1 MADQQQDPQ
10 TWGSG
15 LDTTFEFQPNND
27 PLSAASAPSSVSA
40 SDSRNHIANGTAAPA
55 PDSNHI
61 TTTTGPDLAFADFNE
76 NPAWADQSQFTPPL
90 GPNDGD
96 PLDQLSLFPDN
107 WNVPSASFPAQSLQ
121 YRPRPGGPPQ
131 SQHNPDV
138 GLYSGGFFN
147 GPGANQPGGPPSQP
161 GPLGVAMPTLT
172 PAQQEQLRNIAMPPH
187 LQYQSP
193 KSEPSQLSPQ
203 SSNGDGPK
211 GASPDSSK
219 LSRKRKSSADDDD
232 LDDEE
237 DEDGNHPV
245 KKTAHNMIEKRY
257 RTNLNDK
264 IAALRDSVPS
274 LRVLSKSARGE
285 DTTGDREELHG
296 LTPAHKLN
304 KATVLS
310 KATEYIRHLEKRNN
324 RLNDENSTMQQR
336 ISAFE
341 KLFMANAMNG
351 TMSPVQQNNGMQFGQ
366 DPAQF
371 MTTPVTTPR
380 GMDPQGMIPV
390 PDDMKRIISAQLSSG
405 RPYPVPQQGFQQN
418 PAIMRQQQIQQ
429 QQQQM
434 QNNRWQNAP
443 FYGKFMVGSLAG
455 LMFIESMRE
464 REQSAESPEGR
475 GLFAIPIQLLGPLV
489 SQSHV
494 SIAGH
499 QYSLI
504 HMISTLKSLLLIG
517 TLLWVFVPSVF
528 APRPPKTQKTHVIN
542 AALKAVP
549 SLASPIHV
557 RRQAWL
563 TAIQTVWVPRHNFF
577 LEAAALILKMMK
589 LSLRNTIGVHG
600 YQMLTGLTEEQE
612 TARVKAWTIAL
623 DAQLA
628 GGDVEI
634 NKTRLTLTALASQT
648 LPDTP
653 LRLMLNA
660 LHIRVLLWQFGKQG
674 VHNIVAAKLARSKW
688 NEARQLYRLTNSLRR
703 SEPPSP
709 DDEIPEH
716 LALLLEQDC
725 DDILNDNIVQ
735 RAHNLAFNRPTT
747 HDIDAD
753 VDGMNAVV
761 EDPAV
766 RSPMDAVAAWWSSL
780 VLQRVLSA
788 SLSEWAEKREQA
800 NTMADGVHTAI
811 KVAPIGSNAQVRALV
826 VKAVIFDEKRGANIA
841 TVLKALGPSVNPDK
855 HPQYSRGVPPLIDA
869 PLSSITPD
877 PDVQL
882 ALRCAMA
889 IAHLQRFEVPP
900 HSALTVVDTILPGS
914 TEGLSLLGCTA
925 AFHLMERLYSHAI
938 AAEACASALERISGT
953 LRLWIGSGEGNRPGL
968 DRDIRQ
974 KMVERCLNVTKSVIG
989 MDQGYA
995 TMTDRES
1002 EDDSCDSV
1010 E

>member
-1 MADQQQDPQ
+1 
-10 TWGSG
+10 
-15 LDTTFEFQPNND
+15 
-27 PLSAASAPSSVSA
+27 
-40 SDSRNHIANGTAAPA
+40 
-55 PDSNHI
+55 
-61 TTTTGPDLAFADFNE
+61 
-76 NPAWADQSQFTPPL
+76 
-90 GPNDGD
+90 
-96 PLDQLSLFPDN
+96 
-107 WNVPSASFPAQSLQ
+107 
-121 YRPRPGGPPQ
+121 
-131 SQHNPDV
+131 
-138 GLYSGGFFN
+138 
-147 GPGANQPGGPPSQP
+147 
-161 GPLGVAMPTLT
+161 
-172 PAQQEQLRNIAMPPH
+172 
-187 LQYQSP
+187 
-193 KSEPSQLSPQ
+193 
-203 SSNGDGPK
+203 
-211 GASPDSSK
+211 
-219 LSRKRKSSADDDD
+219 
-232 LDDEE
+232 
-237 DEDGNHPV
+237 
-245 KKTAHNMIEKRY
+245 
-257 RTNLNDK
+257 
-264 IAALRDSVPS
+264 
-274 LRVLSKSARGE
+274 
-285 DTTGDREELHG
+285 
-296 LTPAHKLN
+296 
-304 KATVLS
+304 
-310 KATEYIRHLEKRNN
+310 
-324 RLNDENSTMQQR
+324 MQQR

-351 TMSPVQQNNGMQFGQ
+351 TMSPVQQNNAMPFGQ

-380 GMDPQGMIPV
+380 GLDPQGMIPV

-455 LMFIESMRE
+455 LMFVESLRE
-464 REQSAESPEGR
+464 REQSADSPEGR

-494 SIAGH
+494 SIAGA

-517 TLLWVFVPSVF
+517 TLLWVFVPSLF
-528 APRPPKTQKTHVIN
+528 APRPPKTQKSHVIN
-542 AALKAVP
+542 ANLKAVP

-674 VHNIVAAKLARSKW
+674 VHNIFAAKLARSKW
-688 NEARQLYRLTNSLRR
+688 NEARQLYQLTNSLRR

-709 DDEIPEH
+709 DDEIPDH

-725 DDILNDNIVQ
+725 DDILNENIVQ

-747 HDIDAD
+747 FDIDAD

-788 SLSEWAEKREQA
+788 SLTQWVDKGEQA
-800 NTMADGVHTAI
+800 KSMADDINTAI
-811 KVAPIGSNAQVRALV
+811 KVAPIGSNAQLRALV
-826 VKAVIFDEKRGANIA
+826 AKAVIFDEKRGANIA

-855 HPQYSRGVPPLIDA
+855 HPQYSQGVPPLIDA
-869 PLSSITPD
+869 PSSSITPD

-914 TEGLSLLGCTA
+914 TEGLSLLGCAA
-925 AFHLMERLYSHAI
+925 AFHLMERLHNHAI
-938 AAEACASALERISGT
+938 AAEACASALERLSGT
-953 LRLWIGSGEGNRPGL
+953 LRLWIGSEEGNRPGL

-974 KMVERCLNVTKSVIG
+974 KMVERCLNVTKSIIG

-995 TMTDRES
+995 TMSDRES
-1002 EDDSCDSV
+1002 EDDSCDLV
-1010 E
+1010 D

>member
-1 MADQQQDPQ
+1 
-10 TWGSG
+10 
-15 LDTTFEFQPNND
+15 
-27 PLSAASAPSSVSA
+27 
-40 SDSRNHIANGTAAPA
+40 
-55 PDSNHI
+55 
-61 TTTTGPDLAFADFNE
+61 
-76 NPAWADQSQFTPPL
+76 
-90 GPNDGD
+90 
-96 PLDQLSLFPDN
+96 
-107 WNVPSASFPAQSLQ
+107 
-121 YRPRPGGPPQ
+121 
-131 SQHNPDV
+131 
-138 GLYSGGFFN
+138 
-147 GPGANQPGGPPSQP
+147 
-161 GPLGVAMPTLT
+161 
-172 PAQQEQLRNIAMPPH
+172 
-187 LQYQSP
+187 
-193 KSEPSQLSPQ
+193 
-203 SSNGDGPK
+203 
-211 GASPDSSK
+211 
-219 LSRKRKSSADDDD
+219 
-232 LDDEE
+232 
-237 DEDGNHPV
+237 
-245 KKTAHNMIEKRY
+245 
-257 RTNLNDK
+257 
-264 IAALRDSVPS
+264 
-274 LRVLSKSARGE
+274 
-285 DTTGDREELHG
+285 
-296 LTPAHKLN
+296 
-304 KATVLS
+304 
-310 KATEYIRHLEKRNN
+310 
-324 RLNDENSTMQQR
+324 MQQR

-351 TMSPVQQNNGMQFGQ
+351 AMSPVQQNNAMPFGQ

-380 GMDPQGMIPV
+380 GLDPQGMIPV

-455 LMFIESMRE
+455 LMFVESMRE
-464 REQSAESPEGR
+464 REQSADSPEGR

-489 SQSHV
+489 SQSHI
-494 SIAGH
+494 SIAGN

-517 TLLWVFVPSVF
+517 TLLWVFVPSLF
-528 APRPPKTQKTHVIN
+528 APRPPKTQKSQVIN
-542 AALKAVP
+542 ANLKAVP
-549 SLASPIHV
+549 SLASPINV

-674 VHNIVAAKLARSKW
+674 VHNILAAKLARSKW

-703 SEPPSP
+703 SEPLSP
-709 DDEIPEH
+709 DDEIPDH

-725 DDILNDNIVQ
+725 DDILNENIVQ

-747 HDIDAD
+747 FDIDAD

-780 VLQRVLSA
+780 MLQRVLSA
-788 SLSEWAEKREQA
+788 SLSQWVEKGEQA
-800 NTMADGVHTAI
+800 KSMADDINTAI
-811 KVAPIGSNAQVRALV
+811 KVAPIGSNAQLRALV
-826 VKAVIFDEKRGANIA
+826 AKAVIFDEKRGANIA

-855 HPQYSRGVPPLIDA
+855 HPQYSQGVPPLIDA
-869 PLSSITPD
+869 PSSSITPD

-914 TEGLSLLGCTA
+914 TEGLSLLGCAA
-925 AFHLMERLYSHAI
+925 AFHLMERLHNHAI
-938 AAEACASALERISGT
+938 AAEACASALERLSGT
-953 LRLWIGSGEGNRPGL
+953 LRLWIGSEEGNRPGL
-968 DRDIRQ
+968 VRDIRQ
-974 KMVERCLNVTKSVIG
+974 KMVERCLNVTKSIIG

-995 TMTDRES
+995 TMSDRES
-1002 EDDSCDSV
+1002 EDDSCDLID
-1010 E
+1010 

>member
-1 MADQQQDPQ
+1 M
-10 TWGSG
+10 
-15 LDTTFEFQPNND
+15 
-27 PLSAASAPSSVSA
+27 
-40 SDSRNHIANGTAAPA
+40 
-55 PDSNHI
+55 
-61 TTTTGPDLAFADFNE
+61 
-76 NPAWADQSQFTPPL
+76 
-90 GPNDGD
+90 
-96 PLDQLSLFPDN
+96 
-107 WNVPSASFPAQSLQ
+107 
-121 YRPRPGGPPQ
+121 
-131 SQHNPDV
+131 
-138 GLYSGGFFN
+138 
-147 GPGANQPGGPPSQP
+147 
-161 GPLGVAMPTLT
+161 
-172 PAQQEQLRNIAMPPH
+172 
-187 LQYQSP
+187 
-193 KSEPSQLSPQ
+193 
-203 SSNGDGPK
+203 
-211 GASPDSSK
+211 
-219 LSRKRKSSADDDD
+219 
-232 LDDEE
+232 
-237 DEDGNHPV
+237 
-245 KKTAHNMIEKRY
+245 
-257 RTNLNDK
+257 
-264 IAALRDSVPS
+264 
-274 LRVLSKSARGE
+274 
-285 DTTGDREELHG
+285 
-296 LTPAHKLN
+296 
-304 KATVLS
+304 
-310 KATEYIRHLEKRNN
+310 
-324 RLNDENSTMQQR
+324 NDENSTMQQR

-351 TMSPVQQNNGMQFGQ
+351 TMSPIQQNSGMQFGQ

-380 GMDPQGMIPV
+380 GLDPQGMIPV
-390 PDDMKRIISAQLSSG
+390 PDDMKRIISAQLASG

-443 FYGKFMVGSLAG
+443 YYGKFMVGSLAG
-455 LMFIESMRE
+455 LMFVESLRE
-464 REQSAESPEGR
+464 REQSTESPEGR
-475 GLFAIPIQLLGPLV
+475 GLLAIPIQLLGPLV

-494 SIAGH
+494 SIAGQH
-499 QYSLI
+499 YSLVHI
-504 HMISTLKSLLLIG
+504 ISTLKSLLLIG
-517 TLLWVFVPSVF
+517 TLLWVFVPSLF
-528 APRPPKTQKTHVIN
+528 APRPAKTQKTHVIN

-549 SLASPIHV
+549 SLASPINV

-563 TAIQTVWVPRHNFF
+563 TAILTVWVPRHNFF
-577 LEAAALILKMMK
+577 LEAAALVLKMMK

-634 NKTRLTLTALASQT
+634 NKTRLTLTLLASQT

-653 LRLMLNA
+653 LRLMLSA
-660 LHIRVLLWQFGKQG
+660 LHIRVLLWQLGNKG

-688 NEARQLYRLTNSLRR
+688 NEARQLNRLNNSLRR
-703 SEPPSP
+703 TESSSSDDDVP
-709 DDEIPEH
+709 DH

-725 DDILNDNIVQ
+725 DDILNDDIVQ

-747 HDIDAD
+747 YDIDAD

-780 VLQRVLSA
+780 TLQHVLSA
-788 SLSEWAEKREQA
+788 SLAGGVEKSEQA
-800 NTMADGVHTAI
+800 EIMADNIDTAV
-811 KVAPIGSNAQVRALV
+811 KVAPIGSNAQLRALV
-826 VKAVIFDEKRGANIA
+826 AKAVIFDDKRGANIA
-841 TVLKALGPSVNPDK
+841 TVLKALGPSLNPDK

-900 HSALTVVDTILPGS
+900 HSALRVVDTILPGS
-914 TEGLSLLGCTA
+914 PEGLSLLGCTA
-925 AFHLMERLYSHAI
+925 AFQLMERLHNHSI
-938 AAEACASALERISGT
+938 AAEACASALERLSGT
-953 LRLWIGSGEGNRPGL
+953 LRIWVGSEEGNRPGL

-974 KMVERCLNVTKSVIG
+974 KMVKRCLDVTKSVIG

-995 TMTDRES
+995 TMTDS
-1002 EDDSCDSV
+1002 ENEDGLCELV

>member
-1 MADQQQDPQ
+1 
-10 TWGSG
+10 
-15 LDTTFEFQPNND
+15 
-27 PLSAASAPSSVSA
+27 
-40 SDSRNHIANGTAAPA
+40 
-55 PDSNHI
+55 
-61 TTTTGPDLAFADFNE
+61 
-76 NPAWADQSQFTPPL
+76 
-90 GPNDGD
+90 
-96 PLDQLSLFPDN
+96 
-107 WNVPSASFPAQSLQ
+107 
-121 YRPRPGGPPQ
+121 
-131 SQHNPDV
+131 
-138 GLYSGGFFN
+138 
-147 GPGANQPGGPPSQP
+147 
-161 GPLGVAMPTLT
+161 
-172 PAQQEQLRNIAMPPH
+172 
-187 LQYQSP
+187 
-193 KSEPSQLSPQ
+193 
-203 SSNGDGPK
+203 
-211 GASPDSSK
+211 
-219 LSRKRKSSADDDD
+219 
-232 LDDEE
+232 
-237 DEDGNHPV
+237 
-245 KKTAHNMIEKRY
+245 
-257 RTNLNDK
+257 
-264 IAALRDSVPS
+264 
-274 LRVLSKSARGE
+274 
-285 DTTGDREELHG
+285 
-296 LTPAHKLN
+296 
-304 KATVLS
+304 
-310 KATEYIRHLEKRNN
+310 
-324 RLNDENSTMQQR
+324 MQQR

-351 TMSPVQQNNGMQFGQ
+351 NMSPVQQNGMQFGQ

-371 MTTPVTTPR
+371 MTTPVSTPR
-380 GMDPQGMIPV
+380 GLDPQGMIPV
-390 PDDMKRIISAQLSSG
+390 PDDMKRIISAQMASG
-405 RPYPVPQQGFQQN
+405 RPYPMPQQGFQQN

-434 QNNRWQNAP
+434 QNSRWQNAP

-455 LMFIESMRE
+455 LMFVESLRE
-464 REQSAESPEGR
+464 REQNTESPEGR

-517 TLLWVFVPSVF
+517 TLLWVFVPSLF
-528 APRPPKTQKTHVIN
+528 ASRPPKTQKSHVIN
-542 AALKAVP
+542 ATLKAVP
-549 SLASPIHV
+549 SLASPINV

-577 LEAAALILKMMK
+577 LEAAALVLKMMK

-628 GGDVEI
+628 GGDIEI
-634 NKTRLTLTALASQT
+634 NKTRLTLTALASRT

-660 LHIRVLLWQFGKQG
+660 LHIRVLARQFGRQG
-674 VHNIVAAKLARSKW
+674 VHNIIAAKLARSKW
-688 NEARQLYRLTNSLRR
+688 SEAKQLNRLTNSLRR
-703 SEPPSP
+703 SETPSP
-709 DDEIPEH
+709 DDEIPDH

-725 DDILNDNIVQ
+725 DDILNDEIVQ

-747 HDIDAD
+747 YDINAD

-788 SLSEWAEKREQA
+788 SLSEWADKSEQA
-800 NTMADGVHTAI
+800 TTMADDINTAV
-811 KVAPIGSNAQVRALV
+811 KVAPIGSNAQLRALV
-826 VKAVIFDEKRGANIA
+826 AKAVIFDEKRGANIA

-855 HPQYSRGVPPLIDA
+855 HPQYSQGVPPLIDA

-925 AFHLMERLYSHAI
+925 AFQLMERLHNHAI
-938 AAEACASALERISGT
+938 AAEACASALERLSGT
-953 LRLWIGSGEGNRPGL
+953 LRLWIGSEEGNRPGL

-995 TMTDRES
+995 TMTDCES
-1002 EDDSCDSV
+1002 EDSSRDSI

>member
-1 MADQQQDPQ
+1 M
-10 TWGSG
+10 
-15 LDTTFEFQPNND
+15 
-27 PLSAASAPSSVSA
+27 
-40 SDSRNHIANGTAAPA
+40 
-55 PDSNHI
+55 
-61 TTTTGPDLAFADFNE
+61 
-76 NPAWADQSQFTPPL
+76 
-90 GPNDGD
+90 
-96 PLDQLSLFPDN
+96 
-107 WNVPSASFPAQSLQ
+107 
-121 YRPRPGGPPQ
+121 
-131 SQHNPDV
+131 
-138 GLYSGGFFN
+138 
-147 GPGANQPGGPPSQP
+147 
-161 GPLGVAMPTLT
+161 
-172 PAQQEQLRNIAMPPH
+172 
-187 LQYQSP
+187 
-193 KSEPSQLSPQ
+193 
-203 SSNGDGPK
+203 
-211 GASPDSSK
+211 
-219 LSRKRKSSADDDD
+219 
-232 LDDEE
+232 
-237 DEDGNHPV
+237 
-245 KKTAHNMIEKRY
+245 
-257 RTNLNDK
+257 
-264 IAALRDSVPS
+264 
-274 LRVLSKSARGE
+274 
-285 DTTGDREELHG
+285 
-296 LTPAHKLN
+296 
-304 KATVLS
+304 LS

-351 TMSPVQQNNGMQFGQ
+351 NMSPIQQNNGMQFGQ

-390 PDDMKRIISAQLSSG
+390 PDDMKRIISAQMATG
-405 RPYPVPQQGFQQN
+405 RPYPVPQQAFQQN

-455 LMFIESMRE
+455 LMFVESLRE
-464 REQSAESPEGR
+464 REQNTESPEGR
-475 GLFAIPIQLLGPLV
+475 GLFAVPIQLLGPLV

-494 SIAGH
+494 SIVGH
-499 QYSLI
+499 QYSLFHI
-504 HMISTLKSLLLIG
+504 INTLKSLLVIG
-517 TLLWVFVPSVF
+517 TLLWVFVPSLF
-528 APRPPKTQKTHVIN
+528 APRSSKTQKAHVTN

-549 SLASPIHV
+549 SLASPINV

-577 LEAAALILKMMK
+577 LEAAALVLKMMK

-634 NKTRLTLTALASQT
+634 NKTRLTLTLLASRT

-653 LRLMLNA
+653 LRLMLSA
-660 LHIRVLLWQFGKQG
+660 LHIRVLLWQLGKQG
-674 VHNIVAAKLARSKW
+674 VHNMLAAKLARSKW
-688 NEARQLYRLTNSLRR
+688 NEAKQLNRLINSLRR
-703 SEPPSP
+703 TAPPSP
-709 DDEIPEH
+709 DDDIPEH

-747 HDIDAD
+747 YDIDAD

-780 VLQRVLSA
+780 MLQRVLSA
-788 SLSEWAEKREQA
+788 SLAESVEKNEQA
-800 NTMADGVHTAI
+800 DTIAEDINTTI

-826 VKAVIFDEKRGANIA
+826 AKAVIFDEKRGANIA
-841 TVLKALGPSVNPDK
+841 TVIKALGPSLNPDK
-855 HPQYSRGVPPLIDA
+855 HPHYSRVVPPLIDA
-869 PLSSITPD
+869 PLTSITPD

-914 TEGLSLLGCTA
+914 TEGLLLLGCTA
-925 AFHLMERLYSHAI
+925 AFHLMQRLQNHAI
-938 AAEACASALERISGT
+938 AAEACASALERLSGT
-953 LRLWIGSGEGNRPGL
+953 LRIWIGSEEGNRPGL

-974 KMVERCLNVTKSVIG
+974 KMVERCLNVTKSVMG
-989 MDQGYA
+989 MDQGYV
-995 TMTDRES
+995 TMTDCES
-1002 EDDSCDSV
+1002 EDGSC
-1010 E
+1010 ELIE